1 MAMTPEK
8 RAKMENLIYTFFS
21 AFDKSGT
28 NTKHYKE
35 IFGMMSDTQF
45 NNYFKEFFANP
56 KAYLILNIVDYE
68 YSIKM
73 EDIERAAKVLNI
85 PLFENV
91 YMPHLTMDNDKVIC
105 TKEPVPVG
113 YLNLKR
119 TQQTLSKKNGISL
132 NIDQRSA
139 LTAQVTGADK
149 NGRESDLENTML
161 ASLGMENTLRELN
174 GPRADDLV
182 MKNQMLR
189 DIALYGYTRLE
200 DMDDDPSNKTT
211 LNTVNVFLL
220 GMGLNSDLVTSGL
233 MLKDTVK
240 EEL

>member
-28 NTKHYKE
+28 NTNYYKE
-35 IFGMMSDTQF
+35 FFGLMNDTQF
-45 NNYFKEFFANP
+45 DKYFKEFFMNR
-56 KAYLILNIVDYE
+56 KAYLILNIKDYE
-68 YSIKM
+68 HTIKM
-73 EDIERAAKVLNI
+73 EDVERAAKVLKI

-91 YMPHLTMDNDKVIC
+91 YTPHITMDNEKVIC

-119 TQQTLSKKNGISL
+119 TQQTLSKKNGIST

-161 ASLGMENTLRELN
+161 ASLGMENALRELN
-174 GPRADDLV
+174 GPRADDLT

-189 DIALYGYTRLE
+189 DIALYGYTKLE
-200 DMDDDPSNKTT
+200 DMDDDPANKTT

-220 GMGLNSDLVTSGL
+220 GMGLQSDLVTKGL
-233 MLKDTVK
+233 MLKDTLK

>member
-1 MAMTPEK
+1 MITPEK
-8 RAKMENLIYTFFS
+8 REKMESLIYRFFT

-28 NTKHYKE
+28 NTTYYKSVFE
-35 IFGMMSDTQF
+35 GMSDKEF
-45 NNYFKEFFANP
+45 DDYFKEFFAND
-56 KAYLILNIVDYE
+56 KAYLVLNICDFE
-68 YSIKM
+68 HTMKM
-73 EDIERAAKVLNI
+73 EDIERAAKVLKI

-91 YMPHLTMDNDKVIC
+91 YTPHITMDKKHVVC

-113 YLNLKR
+113 YINIKR
-119 TQQTLSKKNGISL
+119 TQQTVSKKNGIST

-139 LTAQVTGADK
+139 ITAQVTGADK

-174 GPRADDLV
+174 GPRADDLT
-182 MKNQMLR
+182 MKNQMLH
-189 DIALYGYTRLE
+189 DIALNGYTRLS
-200 DMDDDPSNKTT
+200 DMDSEPENKTT
-211 LNTVNVFLL
+211 LNTINVFLL

-233 MLKDTVK
+233 MLKTQIK

>member
-1 MAMTPEK
+1 MPITAEK
-8 RAKMENLIYTFFS
+8 RAKMEDLIYKFFS

-28 NTKHYKE
+28 NTNYYKE
-35 IFGMMSDTQF
+35 FFGSMSDTKFDQ
-45 NNYFKEFFANP
+45 YFKEFFNNQ
-56 KAYLILNIVDYE
+56 KAHIILNIVDYE
-68 YSIKM
+68 HSIKM
-73 EDIERAAKVLNI
+73 EDIERAAKVLKI

-91 YMPHLTMDNDKVIC
+91 YTPHVTMDKDKVVC

-113 YLNLKR
+113 YLNIKR
-119 TQQTLSKKNGISL
+119 TQQTVSKKNGIST

-174 GPRADDLV
+174 GPRADDLT

-189 DIALYGYTRLE
+189 DIALNGYARLE
-200 DMDDDPSNKTT
+200 DLDDDPMNKTT

-220 GMGLNSDLVTSGL
+220 GMGLESDLVTKGL
-233 MLKDTVK
+233 MLKNTLKD
-240 EEL
+240 EL